1 MKRPSKAYYAS
12 FFGMTP
18 LKKEMNPPPT
28 IIVKC
33 EKKKS
38 LTITHTEIE
47 RKHNNERTSN
57 RSI

>member
-18 LKKEMNPPPT
+18 LKKEMNPHPPI

-38 LTITHTEIE
+38 LTITHTHRN
-47 RKHNNERTSN
+47 RKEA
-57 RSI
+57 